1 MAQRTSTS
9 PTVLGLKNRRKYIN
23 CRSPMEFP
31 DTMPSHY
38 DHSSAWNCLNLPN
51 MEPPTASLDTL
62 PEELLSSIL
71 SQVPTRHL
79 VRTSSVCHRLRE
91 TANTLLSKRLCQSAI
106 LRQYNFIFEC
116 STPSRRTITP
126 YQHCFQKG
134 LTSPVTPN
142 RNLSQIYSR
151 FIPHE
156 PTNVHDS
163 YSSLDATPRPV
174 STMVSLEENDYFA
187 QLCANA
193 MLIKLAPI
201 QGMFTLLVRVLDDT
215 FFWLRR
221 SELRS
226 AAMSKS
232 ARVVWLDDARNAA
245 LKIRVTEKERWPW
258 VSSARHNL
266 EEDEDRPVSYL
277 VEYEEVLVRTA
288 YLVGVMEKE
297 EEKNAKETVVYERP
311 YVDRDT
317 LVPSYY

>member
-1 MAQRTSTS
+1 
-9 PTVLGLKNRRKYIN
+9 
-23 CRSPMEFP
+23 
-31 DTMPSHY
+31 MPSHSN
-38 DHSSAWNCLNLPN
+38 HSSAWNCLNLPS

-79 VRTSSVCHRLRE
+79 VRTSSVCHRLRD

-116 STPSRRTITP
+116 STPSRRVCVALLPINVVI
-126 YQHCFQKG
+126 G
-134 LTSPVTPN
+134 TPN

-174 STMVSLEENDYFA
+174 STMVSFEENDYFA

-221 SELRS
+221 PELRS

-258 VSSARHNL
+258 VSSAENNL
-266 EEDEDRPVSYL
+266 EERPVSYL